1 MVKTIINPPPPLS
14 ETSCGKG
21 ADVSVVALNQ
31 SIRGQGRVFVKSR
44 DISTTVAAGARS
56 ALTNLTGIL
65 YNKLRII
72 GVAVVSEVNTNW
84 RIKFY
89 SRDTGIV
96 SAYNS
101 DTYIGDLEIASLS
114 ATENAYFEGS
124 VESDLYYWDADNSNE
139 IHIIAENI
147 GSVTSKVF
155 VSILYA
161 QAD

>member
-1 MVKTIINPPPPLS
+1 MVKAIVNPPPQLS
-14 ETSCGKG
+14 ETCTGKG
-21 ADVSVVALNQ
+21 ADVSVVALEQ
-31 SIRGQGRVFVKSR
+31 SIRGQGRVFVKTS

-56 ALTNLTGIL
+56 ALTNITGL
-65 YNKLRII
+65 QYNKLNIL

-89 SRDTGIV
+89 RKDTGIV
-96 SAYNS
+96 SAYNN

-114 ATENAYFEGS
+114 ATAGAYFEGS
-124 VESDLYYWDADNSNE
+124 VEANLFYWDADQTNE
-139 IHIIAENI
+139 IHFIAENI